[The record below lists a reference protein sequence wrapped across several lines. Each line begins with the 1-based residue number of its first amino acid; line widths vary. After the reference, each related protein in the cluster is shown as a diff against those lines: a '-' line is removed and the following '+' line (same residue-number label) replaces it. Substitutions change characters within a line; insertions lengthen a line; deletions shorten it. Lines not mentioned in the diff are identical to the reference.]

1 MFTDFLLSNFEIFIF
16 LSILFIIVA
25 FILLFL
31 LQLQNFRSNKN
42 SIVEYA
48 QRINTTS
55 KEIKE
60 YLVVVG
66 NLLEHQ
72 KKEILNISE
81 KIVFIEREINRLG
94 NIKGSED
101 ILNVAINM
109 VRQGN
114 SMEEI
119 INKTGLREDEV
130 EAIYTYYKIMNILYM
145 FIDILIMNFE
155 IFIFISILFIV
166 VAFILLFLL
175 QLQNFRSNKNSIIE
189 YAESINNSSKEI
201 KEYLI
206 VVGNLLEHQKKEVL
220 NISEKIVF
228 MEREINRL
236 GNIKGSEDVLN
247 IAINMARQG
256 NSKEEIVNKTG
267 LREDEVEAI
276 YTYYKK

>member
-1 MFTDFLLSNFEIFIF
+1 MFIDLLLSNFENFIL
-16 LSILFIIVA
+16 LSILLIVVA

-42 SIVEYA
+42 SIIEYA
-48 QRINTTS
+48 ENINNTS

-60 YLVVVG
+60 YLIVIG

-109 VRQGN
+109 ARQGN
-114 SMEEI
+114 SKEEI

-130 EAIYTYYKIMNILYM
+130 EAL
-145 FIDILIMNFE
+145 
-155 IFIFISILFIV
+155 
-166 VAFILLFLL
+166 
-175 QLQNFRSNKNSIIE
+175 
-189 YAESINNSSKEI
+189 
-201 KEYLI
+201 
-206 VVGNLLEHQKKEVL
+206 
-220 NISEKIVF
+220 
-228 MEREINRL
+228 
-236 GNIKGSEDVLN
+236 
-247 IAINMARQG
+247 
-256 NSKEEIVNKTG
+256 
-267 LREDEVEAI
+267 

>member
-1 MFTDFLLSNFEIFIF
+1 
-16 LSILFIIVA
+16 
-25 FILLFL
+25 
-31 LQLQNFRSNKN
+31 
-42 SIVEYA
+42 
-48 QRINTTS
+48 
-55 KEIKE
+55 
-60 YLVVVG
+60 
-66 NLLEHQ
+66 
-72 KKEILNISE
+72 
-81 KIVFIEREINRLG
+81 
-94 NIKGSED
+94 
-101 ILNVAINM
+101 
-109 VRQGN
+109 
-114 SMEEI
+114 
-119 INKTGLREDEV
+119 
-130 EAIYTYYKIMNILYM
+130 MNILYM

-228 MEREINRL
+228 IEREINRL
-236 GNIKGSEDVLN
+236 GNIKGSEDILN
-247 IAINMARQG
+247 VAINMVRQG
-256 NSKEEIVNKTG
+256 NSKEEIINKTG